1 METIDSN
8 DREIIRSL
16 AMRQM
21 ELAKSEVNQK
31 VINDWYKHHA
41 FGGGRPMIHIE
52 MGTFYNEAVAPL
64 MKCTGKTA
72 REIESRIHMMSF
84 NREYIGDDH
93 PVADFFPIKVNA
105 SMQPF
110 GLEVS
115 RTHAQ
120 AANTTSL
127 GHKYTHH
134 IMDLEQDFHKLNAA
148 NIFINAD
155 DVATQMDYINEHIG
169 DILPAKLI
177 GDALYSVPTRDLV
190 SIMDMETMYMAMYDY
205 PELFHKMMRQLTD
218 DYLSFFNQMEQSK
231 LLRPVAGCD
240 YVAQGSWG
248 FTKELPE
255 TGNDLRSTDLWGY
268 MDSQETVAISPAMFE
283 EFLWPY
289 YKEIAERIGL
299 LSYGCCE
306 PVHKVWYLFGTLPNL
321 RKISISP
328 WCDEAVMAE
337 YLQGTNVI
345 YHRKPESTFLGTG
358 TNLDEEA
365 FRAYMNVTKS
375 LTRGLTVEITQRDI
389 YTINNDM
396 DKVRRYIEIIRDV
409 FDSYI

>member
-1 METIDSN
+1 MEIISSK

-16 AMRQM
+16 ATRQM
-21 ELAKSEVNQK
+21 ELAKSETNQK
-31 VINDWYKHHA
+31 IMHDWYKHHA
-41 FGGGRPMIHIE
+41 REGGRPMIHIE

-64 MKCTGKTA
+64 MKCTGETA
-72 REIESRIHMMSF
+72 RHIESRLHMMFF

-105 SMQPF
+105 WMQPF

-120 AANTTSL
+120 AANTAGL

-134 IMDLEQDFHKLNAA
+134 IEDLERDFHKLSPA
-148 NIFINAD
+148 NIYINTD
-155 DVATQMDYINEHIG
+155 DVAMQMDYINEHIG
-169 DILPAKLI
+169 DILPAKHI
-177 GDALYSVPTRDLV
+177 GDALYAVPTRDLV
-190 SIMDMETMYMAMYDY
+190 SIMDMETMYMAMYDH
-205 PELFHKMMRQLTD
+205 PELFHQMMRQLTD
-218 DYLSFFNQMEQSK
+218 DYLTFFNQMEQSK
-231 LLRPVAGCD
+231 LLLPVAGCD

-255 TGNDLRSTDLWGY
+255 TGNGLRSTDLWGY

-306 PVHKVWYLFGTLPNL
+306 PVHEIWYLFKTLPNL

-328 WCDEAVMAE
+328 WCDEAVMAAH
-337 YLQGTNVI
+337 LQGTNVI

-396 DKVRRYIEIIRDV
+396 GKVRRYIEIIRDV